1 MNKKGFTLVE
11 LLAVISLLGIVGLI
25 SIPIISNT
33 LKNSSKNA
41 FKQTLNSIIDA
52 GKNYNAENNYENF
65 PTDGID
71 ITDNTIQYEN
81 KSQIISGKIYYKDR
95 KYYVEKVRTN
105 KFCGSGDMGYYIMYQ
120 GDCESGIVL
129 EDKRK

>member
-95 KYYVEKVRTN
+95 K
-105 KFCGSGDMGYYIMYQ
+105 F
-120 GDCESGIVL
+120 
-129 EDKRK
+129 